1 MTVAFCSM
9 SPLNI
14 NPVPPPLLLYT
25 NNLNL
30 NRINNKRLWNA
41 DQTQR
46 REAQP
51 SARKHPRQWRKACLR
66 MRPLRTKL

>member
-1 MTVAFCSM
+1 MAFCSM

-14 NPVPPPLLLYT
+14 NPVPPPLLLYN
-25 NNLNL
+25 NNLIL
-30 NRINNKRLWNA
+30 NQINNTRLWNA

-51 SARKHPRQWRKACLR
+51 SASKHPRQWRKACLR
-66 MRPLRTKL
+66 MRPLWTNL